1 MRNRLLVNIIIYT
14 KRLFHAKG
22 SAAEIKTL
30 ILQHDLYII
39 L

>member
-1 MRNRLLVNIIIYT
+1 MGNRLLVNIIIYA
-14 KRLFHAKG
+14 KRLFHSKG

-39 L
+39 